1 MALDRA
7 NYRQIPVKPRDDWHV
22 GLDIGQSIDPSAL
35 AVINHVVTADEKEWV
50 CDDKNRLWKQSKT
63 ERCYVRHLERL
74 PLGMAYPEQIA
85 HILNLLTR
93 PPLNVAKFALDYT
106 GCGRPVADMFYAAG
120 LRPKNILQTGGNEVT
135 RHGADTWH
143 VPKAHLCA
151 ILESKFHSKEL
162 RIAPELPEA
171 PVLKDE
177 LRDFNRKVS
186 LTGHVQYG
194 AKVGKHDDLISGIYL
209 ALFSIVAD
217 AGCSYSQEPLNV

>member
-1 MALDRA
+1 
-7 NYRQIPVKPRDDWHV
+7 
-22 GLDIGQSIDPSAL
+22 
-35 AVINHVVTADEKEWV
+35 
-50 CDDKNRLWKQSKT
+50 
-63 ERCYVRHLERL
+63 VRHLERL
-74 PLGMAYPEQIA
+74 PLGMAYPDQIA
-85 HILNLLTR
+85 HVAQLLTK
-93 PPLNVAKFALDYT
+93 PPLNIAKFALDYT
-106 GCGRPVADMFYAAG
+106 GCGRPVADMFYHAG

-171 PVLKDE
+171 PVLKEE

-186 LTGHVQYG
+186 QTGHVTYN
-194 AKVGKHDDLISGIYL
+194 AKVGKHDDYISAIYL

-217 AGCSYSQEPLNV
+217 AAGSYSQEPLIV